1 MRCDREQPL
10 VGRNKV
16 KNRTMKIAG
25 PSTPTADLVRPGS
38 IFRLIQAIESLV
50 DDGPTDIRPGED
62 GRLSTDIHICGNL
75 IDCGLVHI
83 EGTGIS
89 LENPLVVGVLQQL

>member
-38 IFRLIQAIESLV
+38 SFRLIQTIESLV
-50 DDGPTDIRPGED
+50 EMTVRQISGWVRTAGYLRAFTYVEISSIVA
-62 GRLSTDIHICGNL
+62 LY
-75 IDCGLVHI
+75 VHV

-89 LENPLVVGVLQQL
+89 LENSLVVGVL